1 MFPDS
6 FTIDHSETLISIDKE
21 QEIVKSVLNFL
32 FIWFGIDKNS
42 ISSILADS
50 LLQKYLNMFIFLKSW
65 YFFERTGFEHGFFDI
80 NTGK

>member
-32 FIWFGIDKNS
+32 FIWFGIDKDS
-42 ISSILADS
+42 IPSIFAHS
-50 LLQKYLNMFIFLKSW
+50 LLQ
-65 YFFERTGFEHGFFDI
+65 
-80 NTGK
+80 